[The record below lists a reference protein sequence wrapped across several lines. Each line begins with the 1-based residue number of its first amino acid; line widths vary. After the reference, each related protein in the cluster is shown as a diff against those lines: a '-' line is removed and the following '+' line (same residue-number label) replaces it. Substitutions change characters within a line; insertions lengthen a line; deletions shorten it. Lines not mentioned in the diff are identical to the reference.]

1 MVGLLLYYMR
11 HNNIDEYIEQR
22 DKNKDKSESIKESI
36 MEYDKVLCEV
46 EVTKKEDNKYIVTC
60 PKVFRVRVKE
70 SIIKVPFIN
79 IEDNIKK
86 SFEEKII
93 ISYNI

>member
-1 MVGLLLYYMR
+1 MK
-11 HNNIDEYIEQR
+11 HNNIDKYIEQK
-22 DKNKDKSESIKESI
+22 DKNKDKSETIKESI
-36 MEYDKVLCEV
+36 MEDEKVLCEV
-46 EVTKKEDNKYIVTC
+46 EVNKKEGNKYIVTC

-70 SIIKVPFIN
+70 SIIKVPYIN
-79 IEDNIKK
+79 MENNIKK